1 MSRSLIYKF
10 TLFLMVSLGASF
22 AAQALECYKNGTNET
37 NGVVRESV
45 SIGPVKIPANVPIGT
60 RLWTSERISIQAYCW
75 AYPNVPDGEKVYFH
89 PSQYIN
95 QPRLPPGIG
104 IGFIDQNGID
114 RGTIE
119 QLGQLDIESGNYAYV
134 GENNPLNGLRTF
146 TFQVYLRKTADI
158 AIGPVGIDQI
168 AAFQLDGFYGINAK
182 PNVNYQYILTDLSNI
197 EIIPCAASIEIN
209 PPAGVDFGEIRA
221 WSAGD
226 GKVAEKDFSIVAT
239 KNGSCDGGFKLN
251 ANFELKA
258 DGHSSL
264 ADETGINIGNGA
276 TLRITDNTN
285 PKSIKF
291 NKIDSFTDMTS
302 QSVVSKNYTASLW
315 ANGEG
320 VEGPF
325 NTTLILRV
333 NYL

>member
-10 TLFLMVSLGASF
+10 TLFLVVSLGASF
-22 AAQALECYKNGTNET
+22 AAQALECHLGNSKGTTEQRET
-37 NGVVRESV
+37 
-45 SIGPVKIPANVPIGT
+45 IGPVKIPATVPIGT
-60 RLWTSERISIQAYCW
+60 RLWTSPTITIMAYCW
-75 AYPNVPDGEKVYFH
+75 SYPSEPKGEFVYFY
-89 PSQYIN
+89 PSIYID
-95 QPRLPPGIG
+95 QPRLPPGIS
-104 IGFIDQNGID
+104 IGLIQDGVD
-114 RGTIE
+114 LGVVK
-119 QLGQLDIESGNYAYV
+119 GQLEANSNNYAYL
-134 GENNPLNGLRTF
+134 GEDNTQNKPLPF
-146 TFQVYLRKTADI
+146 TFQVYLRKTGDI
-158 AIGPVGIDQI
+158 AIGPIGIDEI
-168 AAFQLDGFYGINAK
+168 AAFQLDGVGGINAK
-182 PNVNYQYILTDLSNI
+182 RGANYQYILTGLSNI

-226 GKVAEKDFSIVAT
+226 GKVAEKEFSIVAT
-239 KNGSCDGGFKLN
+239 KNGSCDSGFKLN

-291 NKIDSFTDMTS
+291 NKIDSFTDMTT
-302 QSVVSKNYTASLW
+302 QSVVNKNYTASLW